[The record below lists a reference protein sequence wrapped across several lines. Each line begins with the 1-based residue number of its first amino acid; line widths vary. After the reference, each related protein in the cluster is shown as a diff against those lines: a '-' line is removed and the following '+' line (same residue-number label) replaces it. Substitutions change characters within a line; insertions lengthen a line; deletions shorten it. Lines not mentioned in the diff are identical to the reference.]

1 MPQKFLYSE
10 IVIKA
15 FNRSYQHFWRY
26 KCNGK
31 NFVPIFLRYFDILS
45 GERLLT
51 FYSVFIFFYFFFFF
65 FFFCKIED
73 SLLSSANKI
82 LCKYVQ
88 VQALDQF
95 CYDFH
100 CHFFKM
106 FRKQACVN
114 VSRND
119 CCGKFQSQMFDR
131 VLNTSLLSKTNI
143 LQF

>member
-1 MPQKFLYSE
+1 MPQKLLYSE

-31 NFVPIFLRYFDILS
+31 NFVPIFL
-45 GERLLT
+45 
-51 FYSVFIFFYFFFFF
+51 VFFF

-131 VLNTSLLSKTNI
+131 VLNTSLLSKTNT